1 MSRQQG
7 SMVYAELA
15 RRQGDDI
22 RLMASI
28 ETVGYYSSEPSSQNY
43 PPLLNLF
50 YPDRANFI
58 SIISNFARGRQ
69 CGGLRSISC
78 KFGFSARDRGDLR
91 VCPGSLLE
99 RPPVV
104 LAPRLSRRDDHRY
117 GILSISTLSRTQRH
131 TRQAGLSR
139 TSAGYVW
146 FVCRLLRAGT

>member
-1 MSRQQG
+1 
-7 SMVYAELA
+7 MVYAELA

-69 CGGLRSISC
+69 CGSISC

-91 VCPGSLLE
+91 VFRQSPGATTG
-99 RPPVV
+99 RFGAKAI
-104 LAPRLSRRDDHRY
+104 AP
-117 GILSISTLSRTQRH
+117 
-131 TRQAGLSR
+131 
-139 TSAGYVW
+139 
-146 FVCRLLRAGT
+146 